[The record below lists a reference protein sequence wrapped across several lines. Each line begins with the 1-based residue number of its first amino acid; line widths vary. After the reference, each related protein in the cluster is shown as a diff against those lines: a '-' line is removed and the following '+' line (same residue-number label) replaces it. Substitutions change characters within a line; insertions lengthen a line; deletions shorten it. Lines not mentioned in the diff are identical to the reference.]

1 MCPPELHTPAMH
13 ALLLTHLGC
22 SLSAGQ
28 ALDVT
33 EAAAP
38 PWRTKAVERG
48 SCPGTATPILTGRTA
63 APVYQRLQ
71 RKPTE
76 SALRDPQKSH
86 CRFFPRV
93 PARPVTTTPA
103 QNPPQYPGR
112 LLPQDTQHAP
122 PTKHPLSRL
131 LLPPPSSPP
140 PAPIDPAHL
149 ALSASEALGTG
160 TAEAGVGGSADAP
173 VQTGPREAG
182 VGLVLAVCTSVAR
195 AAQAAE

>member
-86 CRFFPRV
+86 FRFFPRV
-93 PARPVTTTPA
+93 PARPLTTTPA

-112 LLPQDTQHAP
+112 
-122 PTKHPLSRL
+122 